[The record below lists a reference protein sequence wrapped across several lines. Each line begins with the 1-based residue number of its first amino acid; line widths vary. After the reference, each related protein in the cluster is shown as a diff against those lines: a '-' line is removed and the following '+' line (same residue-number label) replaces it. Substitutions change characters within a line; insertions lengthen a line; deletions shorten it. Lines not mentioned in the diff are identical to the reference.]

1 MRTVG
6 WALALLALAP
16 ACAACPEAPTWAP
29 AAAAAPAPAPLAA
42 GEDVAAG
49 IRRTLDAWHEAAAN
63 ADEAKYFSY
72 FAEDAVFLGTDATE
86 RWDLPAF
93 RAYAHPHFARG
104 KAWTMRAKARDVRVS
119 EDGMLAWF
127 DEELESEGLG
137 PARGSGVLRRDD
149 RGVYKIV
156 HYNLSLT
163 IPNGRFAAVR
173 EVLERPEE

>member
-1 MRTVG
+1 MRLVRR
-6 WALALLALAP
+6 ALALLALAP
-16 ACAACPEAPTWAP
+16 ACATCPDAPTGSP
-29 AAAAAPAPAPLAA
+29 AVFAAPAPAPIAV
-42 GEDVAAG
+42 GEDVATG
-49 IRRTLDAWHEAAAN
+49 IRRTLDAWHQAAAD

-93 RAYAHPHFARG
+93 RTYAHPHFARG
-104 KAWTMRAKARDVRVS
+104 KAWTLRAKARDVRVS
-119 EDGMLAWF
+119 DDGMLAWF

-137 PARGSGVLRRDD
+137 PARGSGVLRRDAQ
-149 RGVYKIV
+149 GVYRIV

-173 EVLERPEE
+173 EVLERPED